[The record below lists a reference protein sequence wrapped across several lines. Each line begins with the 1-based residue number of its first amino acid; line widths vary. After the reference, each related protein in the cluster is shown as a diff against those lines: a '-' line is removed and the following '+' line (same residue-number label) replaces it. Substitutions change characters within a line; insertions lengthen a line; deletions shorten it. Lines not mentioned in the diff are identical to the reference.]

1 MVLLNLSNI
10 YISAGKFFVIVGT
23 PIHHRIF
30 SSLPG
35 FCSQDAS
42 SACSETTK
50 NLPPLPPR
58 RKLPGVPSGANLL
71 SLESCYASFK
81 NFVRKKWDKGFGD
94 TL

>member
-35 FCSQDAS
+35 FRSQDAS

-50 NLPPLPPR
+50 KSSPHPN
-58 RKLPGVPSGANLL
+58 KLPGVPSGANLL
-71 SLESCYASFK
+71 SLEKLLCQFQ
-81 NFVRKKWDKGFGD
+81 RI
-94 TL
+94 L

>member
-50 NLPPLPPR
+50 NLPPTPQQIARCPQWS
-58 RKLPGVPSGANLL
+58 KPS
-71 SLESCYASFK
+71 F
-81 NFVRKKWDKGFGD
+81 
-94 TL
+94 T